1 MQTIF
6 SPTRITITENNT
18 ELGEMK
24 ISIKDGVLTAHH
36 TEAFPAGEGKGIGKR
51 LFAAMSDHVFEN
63 GLKLKPSCTFVQ
75 AMVKR
80 DPEKYKNILV

>member
-36 TEAFPAGEGKGIGKR
+36 TEAFPAGEGKGVGKK
-51 LFAAMSDHVFEN
+51 LFAIMTEHVFEK
-63 GLKLKPSCTFVQ
+63 GLRLRPLCTFVQ

-80 DPEKYKNILV
+80 DPEKFKDVLV